1 MTAIDIQPERPTL
14 SLPPVAPLV
23 LAVVGVALVCVMA
36 FPFGQWRY
44 VIAVCIG
51 NAGWNRTLPRRLRL
65 YRCVATHRYRT
76 AQPGF
81 AGTDG
86 PVGRDL
92 SADFSYYCLRVAT
105 LRTWS
110 AQRCMGSAVWRNRD
124 GWFLSVW
131 YGYAIGRW
139 LRVGHFV
146 YRRWRQQPHGHH
158 PVCLYRR
165 LVDWDL
171 EPAGMAGSCPGWKVS
186 R

>member
-51 NAGWNRTLPRRLRL
+51 TLAGIGL
-65 YRCVATHRYRT
+65 YHAAFGFTRCVATHRYRT

-86 PVGRDL
+86 PVGRDM

-139 LRVGHFV
+139 LRIGHFV
-146 YRRWRQQPHGHH
+146 YRRWRQQPQWSS
-158 PVCLYRR
+158 PCLR
-165 LVDWDL
+165 LS
-171 EPAGMAGSCPGWKVS
+171 PA